1 MGRTIPVMMA
11 FDRGYLFPSCVAIH
25 SVLEQADPADRY
37 RFYILTAEEN
47 VGMDDGFFELLAAKF
62 PNFAWEYR
70 PVAVDMFANSRPAM
84 RYIST
89 ATYYRLLIP
98 CLFPELEYCI
108 YLDGDLVALGDIAGM
123 LDCCMDDS
131 EGALLRLLSCG
142 GEGCRSAGRNYR
154 LLYPASL
161 AHRLF

>member
-1 MGRTIPVMMA
+1 MGRTISVLMA

-70 PVAVDMFANSRPAM
+70 PVAVDMFLRRRRMSVCRPELPTTLSGIA
-84 RYIST
+84 RSSAFLTKIFPAIST
-89 ATYYRLLIP
+89 
-98 CLFPELEYCI
+98 
-108 YLDGDLVALGDIAGM
+108 
-123 LDCCMDDS
+123 
-131 EGALLRLLSCG
+131 
-142 GEGCRSAGRNYR
+142 
-154 LLYPASL
+154 PASWS
-161 AHRLF
+161 